1 MDKHGYP
8 SPPSTP
14 STTSSSSRL
23 SLSEF
28 QLPFPELTPFDSIS
42 QRGGEQ
48 DDTTQS
54 HELPTPGNSDHGHTN
69 LIRKTTSLFSSQ
81 SSRSRSSDSLILNRM
96 TATLSFDGLPFIKR
110 CERIGHLP
118 HFKLTLNADR
128 KLEEQQMKVSFVP
141 LPDDRNKAQG
151 LAREVPGGKRG
162 ATSSGANADGASD
175 SGIGESTGGPDGQ
188 SPPASGDSGVSTGE
202 IEVALHVVEI
212 FRPHGAP
219 RPHPGRPVE
228 RDDDEYPP
236 GPPSSPEHYRNKFF
250 EIRKS
255 PLAGYGAFARKDL
268 RWGQQILV
276 EPELFHADHVT
287 LYDEFDKLTVGSQ
300 QAFKR
305 MAAHCPYAGFDAVTS
320 IFRTNSFNVGGG
332 QAGIFLVAARFNHSC
347 SPRNTVSYKFDEDG
361 DHGKRRIIFTMT
373 QDVAA
378 GTELTITYASCREEL
393 YSQWGFV
400 CGCGCVPL
408 SDEEVARLAPG
419 TNWN

>member
-1 MDKHGYP
+1 MDKHRYP

-14 STTSSSSRL
+14 STTSS
-23 SLSEF
+23 
-28 QLPFPELTPFDSIS
+28 
-42 QRGGEQ
+42 
-48 DDTTQS
+48 
-54 HELPTPGNSDHGHTN
+54 
-69 LIRKTTSLFSSQ
+69 
-81 SSRSRSSDSLILNRM
+81 
-96 TATLSFDGLPFIKR
+96 
-110 CERIGHLP
+110 
-118 HFKLTLNADR
+118 
-128 KLEEQQMKVSFVP
+128 LEEQQMEDSFVP
-141 LPDDRNKAQG
+141 LPDDLNKARG

-162 ATSSGANADGASD
+162 ATSSGANVDGVSD
-175 SGIGESTGGPDGQ
+175 SGIGGSTGGPDGQ
-188 SPPASGDSGVSTGE
+188 SPPASGDSGVSTGG
-202 IEVALHVVEI
+202 IEEI
-212 FRPHGAP
+212 FRPNGAP

-250 EIRKS
+250 EICKS
-255 PLAGYGAFARKDL
+255 PLAGYGAFARQDL

-287 LYDEFDKLTVGSQ
+287 LYDEFDKLTVASQ

-320 IFRTNSFNVGGG
+320 IFRTN
-332 QAGIFLVAARFNHSC
+332 RFNHSC
-347 SPRNTVSYKFDEDG
+347 CPRNTVSYKFDEDG

-400 CGCGCVPL
+400 CSCGCVPL